1 MNSYVANPLFFIVQT
16 LGTLY
21 ITAVMLRLIL
31 PLVNADFSNPISQFV
46 VRITAKPLHILRRV
60 IPPFGKVDSAAI
72 VLLVLL
78 QALLIFALLAIQG
91 VAASPVHLLVWTIT
105 GLIHTFLNLMFFAII
120 IIALMS
126 WVNPDPYN
134 PMMRVLTQITA
145 PFMNPIRSIVP
156 AMGGLD
162 ISPIFAI
169 LAIQVLKMLI
179 PAPFMSFG

>member
-1 MNSYVANPLFFIVQT
+1 MNSYLANPILFLLQT

-21 ITAVMLRLIL
+21 ITAVMLRLLL
-31 PLVNADFSNPISQFV
+31 PLVNADFNNPISQFV
-46 VRITAKPLHILRRV
+46 VRITAKPLHLLRRV
-60 IPPFGKVDSAAI
+60 IPPVGNIDSAAI
-72 VLLVLL
+72 VLMVVL
-78 QALLIFALLAIQG
+78 QALLLFALLALQG
-91 VAASPVHLLVWTIT
+91 VTVSPMYLAVWTVT

-134 PMMRVLTQITA
+134 PMMRILSQITA
-145 PFMNPIRSIVP
+145 PIMDPIRKVIPSF
-156 AMGGLD
+156 GGLD

-179 PAPFMSFG
+179 PPPFVPLG